1 MSRRAPMLSGL
12 PFLCLVLSAPSA
24 GAQTRPL
31 RTDDLFAL
39 KTVGDPRLSPDGR
52 FVAYTVTTLDQKE
65 DSSDTDIW
73 LAPLEGGPALRLT
86 ASPKSETSPRFS
98 PDGRYL
104 AFLSDRDGKDAQVF
118 LLDRRGGEAVKL
130 TELKGGVSA
139 LEWSP
144 DSRRLALLVKD
155 PDPDASEDTAKHA
168 AKDAKPK
175 TPKPIVAT
183 RLQFKRDG
191 EGYLDDRRTHVHVF
205 DAQAKT
211 SVQVTSGPYDDSDPA
226 WSPDGQ
232 WLAFASNR
240 TSEPDANRNS
250 DVFLIRARAGETP
263 RALTTSPG
271 SDESPRFSPDGAF
284 VVYLAGGDPKD
295 MWYSTNH
302 VARVPVAGGAAL
314 PLTAALDRN
323 ASDPR
328 VSPDGQSVFFL
339 LEDGGNVHLARV
351 PAVGGEVVRVVAGE
365 REVERYDL
373 GPRGELVVLESQPHA
388 PAEVSRVGADGA
400 LARVTRVNDAFLAGI
415 RLGPVERFRAKSR
428 DGTPVDYFLTRP
440 PDAPPG
446 KLPAILRI
454 HGGPVAQ
461 FTTGFEIQWQLL
473 AARGYAVIAPNP
485 RGSSG
490 YGLAFSRAIWA
501 DWGNKDYDDVMAAV
515 DHAVAAGV
523 ADPERLG
530 VGGWSYGG
538 MLTNYVITKTTRFKA
553 AISGASEA
561 NYLANYG
568 TDHYQY
574 EWEAELGLPWRTPA
588 QWMRISPWF
597 QVERVKTPTLVM
609 VGQDDVNVPALNSE
623 QLYQA
628 LRRLGV
634 PTELVIYPGQH
645 HGIRTPSYQKD
656 RFDRYLAW
664 YDKHLKPAP
673 AVAAAAKP
681 VRQPEATS
689 LVGAPLYAPELSPE
703 TRRTL
708 EANLA
713 QAMADFAKDPDSA
726 DAIIWVGRR
735 LSYLSRYREA
745 IDVYT
750 RGIRLHPNDP
760 RLHRHRGHRL
770 ITTRQLD
777 AAIAD
782 FEKAA
787 SLLAGRPD
795 EIEPDGAPGLRK
807 EPTSTLRFNVYYHLG
822 LAHYLKGDF
831 ERAAAAYRL
840 CMESSRASDENLVA
854 TSDWLYMT
862 LRRLGRAEEAA
873 RVLEPIRP
881 DLDVLDNT
889 AYLNRLL
896 LYKGLKK
903 PEDVLD
909 PATDDGIQIATQGYG
924 VGNWHLVNGD
934 AVKAREIFE
943 RVVAG
948 SQWAAFGF
956 IAAEAELLRLR

>member
-1 MSRRAPMLSGL
+1 MSQRALKLAALL
-12 PFLCLVLSAPSA
+12 PLCLAVSAPPA
-24 GAQTRPL
+24 EAQTRTL
-31 RTDDLFAL
+31 RSDDIFAL

-52 FVAYTVTTLDQKE
+52 FVAYTVTALDQKE
-65 DSSDTDIW
+65 DSSDTDVW
-73 LAPLEGGPALRLT
+73 LAPVEGGTALRLT
-86 ASPKSETSPRFS
+86 ASPKAETSPRFS
-98 PDGRYL
+98 PDGRFL
-104 AFLSDRDGKDAQVF
+104 AFLSGRDGKESQVF
-118 LLDRRGGEAVKL
+118 LLDRRGGEAVRL
-130 TELKGGVSA
+130 TDFKGGVSA

-155 PDPDASEDTAKHA
+155 PDPAAPEEPKDA

-175 TPKPIVAT
+175 TPKPIVVT

-191 EGYLDDRRTHVHVF
+191 EGYLDERRTHVHLF
-205 DAQAKT
+205 DVQAKT

-250 DVFLIRARAGETP
+250 DVFVIRARAGETP
-263 RALTTSPG
+263 RALTRSPG
-271 SDESPRFSPDGAF
+271 SDESPRFSPDGSF
-284 VVYLAGGDPKD
+284 VVYLAGGDPKH

-302 VARVPVAGGAAL
+302 VARVPVGGGASL

-328 VSPDGQSVFFL
+328 VSADGQSVFFL
-339 LEDGGNVHLARV
+339 LEDGGNVQLARV
-351 PAVGGEVVRVVAGE
+351 PAAGGDVVPVVAGE
-365 REVERYDL
+365 REIERYDL
-373 GPRGELVVLESQPHA
+373 GARGELVVLESQSHT
-388 PAEVSRVGADGA
+388 PAEISRVGDDGA
-400 LARVTRVNDAFLAGI
+400 LARVTRVNDGFLAGI
-415 RLGPVERFRAKSR
+415 RLGRVERHRAKSK
-428 DGTPVDYFLTRP
+428 DGTPIDYFLTRP
-440 PDAPPG
+440 PDAPAG

-454 HGGPVAQ
+454 HGGPVSQ
-461 FTTGFEIQWQLL
+461 YTTGFELDWQLL
-473 AARGYAVIAPNP
+473 AARGYAVIAANP

-490 YGLAFSRAIWA
+490 YGLGFSRAIWA

-515 DHAVAAGV
+515 DHAVAAGA

-538 MLTNYVITKTTRFKA
+538 MLTNYVITKTTRFRA
-553 AISGASEA
+553 AVSGASEA
-561 NYLANYG
+561 NYLSNYG
-568 TDHYQY
+568 TDHYQH
-574 EWEAELGLPWRTPA
+574 EWEAELGLPWRNTA
-588 QWMRISPWF
+588 QWLRISPWF

-634 PTELVIYPGQH
+634 PTELVLYPGQH
-645 HGIRTPSYQKD
+645 HGIRTPSYQKN
-656 RFDRYLAW
+656 RYDRYFAW
-664 YDKHLKPAP
+664 YDEYLKPAP
-673 AVAAAAKP
+673 AVAAKP
-681 VRQPEATS
+681 ARQPEATS
-689 LVGAPLYAPELSPE
+689 QGGVPLYAPELAPE
-703 TRRTL
+703 TRRAL

-745 IDVYT
+745 IEVYT
-750 RGIRLHPNDP
+750 RGIRLHPDDP
-760 RLHRHRGHRL
+760 RLYRHRGHRL

-782 FEKAA
+782 LEKAA
-787 SLLAGRPD
+787 SLTAGRAD
-795 EIEPDGAPGLRK
+795 EIEPDGAPGRRK
-807 EPTSTLRFNVYYHLG
+807 EPTSTLRFNAYYHLG

-831 ERAAAAYRL
+831 ERAAGAYRL

-873 RVLEPIRP
+873 KLLEPIRA

-896 LYKGLKK
+896 LYKGLKQ
-903 PEDVLD
+903 PEEVLD
-909 PATDDGIQIATQGYG
+909 PATDDGVQIATQGYG
-924 VGNWHLVNGD
+924 VGNWYLVNGD
-934 AVKAREIFE
+934 AAKARGIFE

-956 IAAEAELLRLR
+956 IAAEAELLRMK